1 MTKQALDIDT
11 MIVRKE
17 ARLKQLEQEEG
28 SLIAQINRF
37 LGENRAKQSE
47 TKAALRMLK
56 ALQAGVSLEEYD
68 QMEQAAEQAE
78 QQALMGQQGGPP
90 PAMVPPHPDG
100 QEGQPEPPGATEQG
114 NVTDDTGTTP
124 DAPLNPSYAAQ
135 KPSATRH
142 PARAQRAG
150 AAKQR

>member
-78 QQALMGQQGGPP
+78 QQALMGQ
-90 PAMVPPHPDG
+90 
-100 QEGQPEPPGATEQG
+100 PEPPGATEQG